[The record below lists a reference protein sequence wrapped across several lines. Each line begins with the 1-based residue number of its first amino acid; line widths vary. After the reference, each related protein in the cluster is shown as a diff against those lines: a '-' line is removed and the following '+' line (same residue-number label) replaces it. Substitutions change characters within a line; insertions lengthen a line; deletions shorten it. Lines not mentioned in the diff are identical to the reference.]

1 LVNGRWSLDLRN
13 EKVTTPAN
21 FLQKWFQDQNMKG
34 SGRVTSQR
42 RQKLLSQLERQDSV
56 RISDLATTFQ
66 VSEITVRRDLDDLAE
81 KGLLE
86 RFHGGARW
94 LARPKPDETSFEE
107 KPYLHAAE
115 KDAIGAA
122 AAALVKSEDT
132 VLLNGGTTTLAVL
145 RHIKQTNVRIVTNNT
160 AATNEVSGTDIELIL
175 LGGEYRAKSRS
186 LFGDLATLTLS
197 QIHASVCILG
207 ANGVSARTGLTT
219 SVYPEAA
226 INRLMAERCNG
237 NVIAVTDGSKI
248 GVTSNFASV
257 PLIGVKILITDES
270 ANPDELAA
278 IKAAGVQTIIV
289 GSINGGTKGVSQI

>member
-1 LVNGRWSLDLRN
+1 
-13 EKVTTPAN
+13 
-21 FLQKWFQDQNMKG
+21 MKG

-42 RQKLLSQLERQDSV
+42 RQRLLSQLERQESV
-56 RISDLATTFQ
+56 RVTDLAAVFQ
-66 VSEITVRRDLDDLAE
+66 VSEITVRRDLDELAE
-81 KGLLE
+81 QGLVE

-94 LARPKPDETSFEE
+94 VPKGRPEETSFAE
-107 KPYLHAAE
+107 KPYLHATE

-122 AAALVKSEDT
+122 AAALIKAEDT

-145 RHIKQTNVRIVTNNT
+145 RHIKQPHVRVVTNNA
-160 AATNEVSGTDIELIL
+160 AATNEVEDTDIELIL

-197 QIHASVCILG
+197 QIHAAVCILG

-237 NVIAVTDGSKI
+237 NLIAVADGSKI

-257 PLIGVKILITDES
+257 PLLGVKILITDSS

-278 IKAAGVQTIIV
+278 IKAAGVQTIV
-289 GSINGGTKGVSQI
+289 VDLDDETAA

>member
-1 LVNGRWSLDLRN
+1 
-13 EKVTTPAN
+13 
-21 FLQKWFQDQNMKG
+21 MKG

-42 RQKLLSQLERQDSV
+42 RQRLLNQLERQDSV
-56 RISDLATTFQ
+56 RISELAATFQ
-66 VSEITVRRDLDDLAE
+66 VSEITVRRDLDELAE
-81 KGLLE
+81 QGLLE

-94 LARPKPDETSFEE
+94 IAKPRPDETSFEE

-122 AAALVKSEDT
+122 AAALIKSEDT

-145 RHIKQTNVRIVTNNT
+145 RHIKQPHVRVVTNNA
-160 AATNEVSGTDIELIL
+160 AATSEVNGTDIELIL
-175 LGGEYRAKSRS
+175 LGGEYRARSCS

-248 GVTSNFASV
+248 GITSNFASV
-257 PLIGVKILITDES
+257 PLLGVKILITDPS

-278 IKAAGVQTIIV
+278 IKAAGVQTIV
-289 GSINGGTKGVSQI
+289 VPSTNGLAKGDS